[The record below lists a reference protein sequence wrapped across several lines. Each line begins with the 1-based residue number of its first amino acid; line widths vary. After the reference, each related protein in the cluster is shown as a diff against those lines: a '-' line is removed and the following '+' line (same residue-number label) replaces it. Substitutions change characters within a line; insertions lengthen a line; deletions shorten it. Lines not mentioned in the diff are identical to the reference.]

1 MAARRT
7 GLRSAALF
15 AALLALGSA
24 RVGHAD
30 DPRGEARAHYARG
43 LELAGQNGYEGALR
57 EFDVAYAISP
67 QFAVLFN
74 IGQAHIAL
82 GHTVEAIEALT
93 RYLRDGGDRISPA
106 RRTQVER
113 QIAGLR
119 STLPS
124 PEATSEADAA
134 RATAA
139 AAGAAAGEAV
149 EAASEG
155 SRAAGARAGTLT
167 VRCPEP
173 GLKLAL
179 DGKRIDLAASTRGL
193 ALTGGVHHLVL
204 SAPGRRST
212 EESLEIPAGGVAL
225 VICENLLPAT
235 TAPVV
240 LPGAPG
246 PPGPPIDIPPV
257 FAAVTGSPTT
267 PTVHPK
273 TVAYILGGLGVALGG
288 TAIGV
293 YFWNRGQ
300 YADAKAEHAYLGDHP
315 QAPNFYDLAVKY
327 NQDVDA
333 LNRNSYLTV
342 GLAAASIGLL
352 AGGAYLYFRARRP
365 VDKTGATGGPR
376 SWAAITPDGL
386 SLTGV
391 W

>member
-1 MAARRT
+1 M
-7 GLRSAALF
+7 L

-24 RVGHAD
+24 RVSHAD
-30 DPRGEARAHYARG
+30 DPRGEARAHYAKG
-43 LELAGQNGYEGALR
+43 LELAGQNGYQGALR
-57 EFDVAYAISP
+57 EFNAAYAISP

-82 GHTVEAIEALT
+82 GHTLEAIDALA
-93 RYLRDGGDRISPA
+93 RYLRDGGDRISPT

-119 STLPS
+119 STLS
-124 PEATSEADAA
+124 NPEGTSEAEAA

-155 SRAAGARAGTLT
+155 SRATGPRPGTLT

-173 GLKLAL
+173 GLKLVL
-179 DGKRIDLAASTRGL
+179 DGKRIDPAASTRGL

-204 SAPGRRST
+204 SAPGRRSA
-212 EESLEIPAGGVAL
+212 EESLEIPEGGAAL
-225 VICENLLPAT
+225 VICENLLAAAT
-235 TAPVV
+235 PPVI
-240 LPGAPG
+240 LPGLPGPPG
-246 PPGPPIDIPPV
+246 PPGPPIDSTPV
-257 FAAVTGSPTT
+257 FAAVAGNPTT
-267 PTVHPK
+267 PTVHAK

-288 TAIGV
+288 AAIGV
-293 YFWNRGQ
+293 YFWNREQDG
-300 YADAKAEHAYLGDHP
+300 DAKGELAHL
-315 QAPNFYDLAVKY
+315 QANPPPPNFYDLAVKY

-333 LNRNSYLTV
+333 LNRNSDLTV

-352 AGGAYLYFRARRP
+352 AGGAYLYLHARGP
-365 VDKTGATGGPR
+365 VDKTGATVGPR
-376 SWAAITPDGL
+376 SWAAITPEGL
-386 SLTGV
+386 SLAGV